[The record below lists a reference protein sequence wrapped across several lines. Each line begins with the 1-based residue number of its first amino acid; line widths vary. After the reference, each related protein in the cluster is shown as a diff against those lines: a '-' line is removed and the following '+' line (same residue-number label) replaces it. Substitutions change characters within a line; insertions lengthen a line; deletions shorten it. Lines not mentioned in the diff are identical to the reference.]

1 MKTLTHFLTL
11 WLLLG
16 NATAQTLIN
25 REWVAQYGL
34 PDTVDW
40 SASTADGSGNLYTT
54 GNTFV
59 AGNGADVLLTKYDP
73 EGNLLWQ
80 QTYDYQGQND
90 YGVAI
95 LHHANGELTVAA
107 ALHDATDS
115 FDVGLLRYSA
125 NGNLLWS
132 YSYDYEGQYDVP
144 TALAED
150 AQGNLYVCAASLGS
164 SSDLDY
170 LTLKV
175 KEDGTFEWMQSYD
188 FAAGRDVPVSLVV
201 DGNHITV
208 TGASEDST
216 GQWDFYTVMYDDNGT
231 VIEEYR
237 LDKPGIGFDEP
248 AGIARDATGN
258 FYLTGQASDNGSTY
272 YIQTMKLD
280 AQLNLVWEVAYTHS
294 GQDGAT
300 GLGLDSQG
308 NVYVCGYLAEPMG
321 QDLVLLKYDPNGNL
335 LWDRT
340 ETSESGGPAAATH
353 LHINQ
358 EDQIFVTGYRAVNS
372 QQRLYMAAFS
382 TDGEKL
388 WERSVEDGDYA
399 GGEILT
405 QGTDAYVSAKGFSNG
420 SYQYVALK
428 YAVWSRS
435 PDVQQDNAYAT
446 PYLEDEL
453 LVRFNPDLINPT
465 FVDNPDLTFDRLS
478 NLIPASVIS
487 AMNQKVGSGIDFA
500 TVMVEKVHK
509 RMTRADSISI
519 SRDGNEVRIPKFWSR
534 LVLVLPAAPVS
545 TVRSTYDEKS
555 IADSLATLAEYIWY
569 AEPQYLGSLMDI
581 PNDPRWVDQFSLNN
595 DPQFVNA
602 TINADPAWDVENG
615 IANIRVGIY
624 DSGLDWAHEDFS
636 IDGTNTFN
644 GSKVAGGWDWANNV
658 LLSGTNDPD
667 ADGHGTAC
675 AGIIGALRSN
685 NLGVAGIAGGDMTI
699 TNSGAQLFGMKIGD
713 DNGTLTVPIGT
724 IAAAIEEGAAF
735 NPTTGFG
742 YGLDIM
748 NHSWGT
754 TANSDALAEAVR
766 FTFETQTTFVAA
778 RGNWHDVTN
787 PNLLNH
793 PDVVAGNIIINPPQ
807 TVNNDDL
814 TFPACYRD
822 EFVINVGG
830 TGVDGEWKSDEI
842 WPGPLGNESGNGN
855 WNENQV
861 GLNDPIPP
869 TLGEVFDDQFV
880 AMIGNGVDIAAPATR
895 ALVWTTDQ
903 TDQGNNVA
911 AYTRFNGTSA
921 AAPHVAGVA
930 ALMMSEQ
937 NNRGQF
943 TPQSLAPDDIEFL
956 VQRYAED
963 RGAAGIDDETGAGL
977 LNAEAVMQNLGFPFF
992 QVYHSSAFD
1001 TRQQTTVG
1009 TNFLVFIPTG
1019 AFDLPG
1025 GYYYVD
1031 RVQITDS
1038 YLQVF
1043 PPTATVLDAWP
1054 LLSTVRGI
1062 SAANPLENDNW
1073 QNITLNVQAN
1083 AVSATAITNAYFV
1096 HTNAAG
1102 VAINQWVPAPPA
1114 DLRTGFAAHIHDPE
1128 AVLTSRK
1135 DPVDEPAG
1143 MEVFPNPTHGQ
1154 LTLAYTG
1161 QESGTAQFVVFD
1173 LAGRKVKAM
1182 GLGYWVS
1189 GEQIRTISLTEI
1201 PAGMYLLRLS
1211 VGNESY
1217 QQRFIKR

>member
-1 MKTLTHFLTL
+1 MPALSLS
-11 WLLLG
+11 G
-16 NATAQTLIN
+16 QTLVN
-25 REWVAQYGL
+25 RAWVAQYGL
-34 PDTVDW
+34 PDTVAW
-40 SASTADGSGNLYTT
+40 SASTADASGHLYTT

-59 AGNGADVLLTKYDP
+59 LGNGTDVLLTKYDP
-73 EGNLLWQ
+73 EGTLLWQ
-80 QTYDYQGQND
+80 QTYDHQGHND

-95 LHHANGELTVAA
+95 LYHANGELTVAA

-115 FDVGLLRYSA
+115 FDVGLLRYDAS
-125 NGNLLWS
+125 GTLLWS
-132 YSYDYEGQYDVP
+132 TTYDYEGQYDVP

-164 SSDLDY
+164 STDLDY
-170 LTLKV
+170 LTLAYQSN
-175 KEDGTFEWMQSYD
+175 GTLLWADSYD

-201 DGNHITV
+201 DGEITV
-208 TGASEDST
+208 TGASEDSL
-216 GQWDFYTVMYDDNGT
+216 GQWDFYTVMYDDAGT
-231 VIEEYR
+231 VLEEYR
-237 LDKPGIGFDEP
+237 LDKPGLGFDEP
-248 AGIARDATGN
+248 AGMARDAAGN
-258 FYLTGQASDNGSTY
+258 FYLTGRASDNGTEY
-272 YIQTMKLD
+272 YIQTVKLD
-280 AQLNLVWEVAYTHS
+280 AQLNLVWEVAYNHS

-321 QDLVLLKYDPNGNL
+321 QELLLLKYDASGNL
-335 LWDRT
+335 LWDQV
-340 ETSESGGPAAATH
+340 ETAENGGPAAATH
-353 LHINQ
+353 LHIDGQ
-358 EDQIFVTGYRAVNS
+358 DQVFITGYQGVNS
-372 QQRLYMAAFS
+372 QQRLYVAAFD
-382 TDGEKL
+382 TEGKKL
-388 WERSVEDGDYA
+388 WARSVEDGEYL

-405 QGTDAYVSAKGFSNG
+405 QGTDAYVSARRFSNG

-435 PDVQQDNAYAT
+435 PDVQQDSVYAT
-446 PYLEDEL
+446 PYLENEL
-453 LVRFNPDLINPT
+453 LVRFNPDLINPA
-465 FVDNPDLTFDRLS
+465 FVDNPDLTFDRLG

-487 AMNQKVGSGIDFA
+487 AMNQQVGSGIDFA

-509 RMTRADSISI
+509 RMTRADSMSI

-534 LVLVLPAAPVS
+534 LVLVLPDAPVS
-545 TVRSTYDEKS
+545 TVRSTYDEKA

-636 IDGTNTFN
+636 MDGTNTFN
-644 GSKVAGGWDWANNV
+644 GSKISGGIDYSNGDDLEN
-658 LLSGTNDPD
+658 LIDPD
-667 ADGHGTAC
+667 PDGHGTAC

-685 NLGVAGIAGGDMTI
+685 NLGVAGIAGGDMTG
-699 TNSGAQLFGMKIGD
+699 NNAGVQLFGMKIID
-713 DNGTLTVPIGT
+713 DNGVFVPLATVAT
-724 IAAAIEEGAAF
+724 AIEEGAAF
-735 NPTTGFG
+735 NPNHSFG
-742 YGLDIM
+742 EELDIM

-754 TANSDALAEAVR
+754 SVNSNALAEAVR
-766 FTFETQTTFVAA
+766 FAFENQVTFVAS
-778 RGNWHDVTN
+778 RGNWIDNNN
-787 PNLLNH
+787 PFL
-793 PDVVAGNIIINPPQ
+793 
-807 TVNNDDL
+807 VNNQIVFNVLTAQDDEL
-814 TFPACYRD
+814 IWPACYND
-822 EFVINVGG
+822 PFVINVAG
-830 TGVDGEWKSDEI
+830 TGIDGQRKIE
-842 WPGPLGNESGNGN
+842 GNGSPLPQPPITQN
-855 WNENQV
+855 NIGAV
-861 GLNDPIPP
+861 GDNFL
-869 TLGEVFDDQFV
+869 VS
-880 AMIGNGVDIAAPATR
+880 MRGNGVDVAAPATR
-895 ALVWTTDQ
+895 SLVWTTDR
-903 TDQGNNVA
+903 TDQGNDVA

-977 LNAEAVMQNLGFPFF
+977 LNAEAVMQNLEFPFF
-992 QVYHSSAFD
+992 QVYHSDVPD

-1009 TNFLVFIPTG
+1009 TNFLAFIPTG

-1031 RVQITDS
+1031 RVQVTDS

-1043 PPTATVLDAWP
+1043 PPTSTVLDAWP

-1083 AVSATAITNAYFV
+1083 VVSATAITNAYFV
-1096 HTNAAG
+1096 RTNPAG

-1128 AVLTSRK
+1128 AVLTSRE
-1135 DPVDEPAG
+1135 EPMVEQVG
-1143 MEVFPNPTHGQ
+1143 IEVFPNPTHGQ
-1154 LTLAYTG
+1154 LKLAYTG
-1161 QESGTAQFVVFD
+1161 QTGGTAQLAVFD
-1173 LAGRKVKAM
+1173 LAGREVKYM
-1182 GLGYWVS
+1182 TLGHWAS
-1189 GEQIRTISLTEI
+1189 GAQTHTINLTDI

-1217 QQRFIKR
+1217 QQRLIKR